1 MTGNG
6 FSKQKAILLQ
16 NKKDKCA
23 FGHCEHK
30 TELMQE
36 EFHDEGLCWK
46 ITQEE
51 FEDQPTNAKYCPC
64 SKTPYLIRRYARTG
78 YMERGQHDI
87 MITRPCN
94 RCGKEQLFTIHEKLC
109 MSCKTIAEYT
119 Q

>member
-1 MTGNG
+1 MNNG
-6 FSKQKAILLQ
+6 FSKQKILLQ

-46 ITQEE
+46 IRQEE
-51 FEDQPTNAKYCPC
+51 FEDLPTNSKYCPC
-64 SKTPYLIRRYARTG
+64 SKSQGLIRRYARTG

-87 MITRPCN
+87 MITRPCA
-94 RCGKEQLFTIHEKLC
+94 RCKEEQLFTIHGRLC
-109 MSCKTIAEYT
+109 LSCRTRSDYKPDE
-119 Q
+119 